1 MQLNALITLC
11 SCNAAFCV
19 SGGVDLKTTFDI
31 FDLCAI
37 INALAVIALNLMQK
51 VVVVSVHIQFAKALG
66 KLVKHQ
72 RAQSMAQ
79 DELAMRTGLSRNTIS
94 AIENGKSVS
103 SEALF
108 AVLAHLN
115 LLHLL
120 AEPVSTELALL
131 DTRHQ
136 RKARKPK
143 AELSNDF

>member
-1 MQLNALITLC
+1 MSEQ
-11 SCNAAFCV
+11 
-19 SGGVDLKTTFDI
+19 
-31 FDLCAI
+31 
-37 INALAVIALNLMQK
+37 
-51 VVVVSVHIQFAKALG
+51 IQFAKALG
-66 KLVKHQ
+66 KLIKHQ
-72 RAQSMAQ
+72 RAQRMAQ
-79 DELAMRTGLSRNTIS
+79 GELATRTGLSRNTIS

-103 SEALF
+103 TEALF

-131 DTRHQ
+131 DNRQQ

>member
-1 MQLNALITLC
+1 MRNNLRISVYCLKIYAK
-11 SCNAAFCV
+11 
-19 SGGVDLKTTFDI
+19 GG
-31 FDLCAI
+31 
-37 INALAVIALNLMQK
+37 NL
-51 VVVVSVHIQFAKALG
+51 SAHAQFAKALG

-79 DELAMRTGLSRNTIS
+79 GELAIRTGLSRNTIS

-103 SEALF
+103 TEALF

-120 AEPVSTELALL
+120 AEPVSKELALL
-131 DTRHQ
+131 DNRQQ
-136 RKARKPK
+136 RKVRKPK

>member
-1 MQLNALITLC
+1 
-11 SCNAAFCV
+11 
-19 SGGVDLKTTFDI
+19 
-31 FDLCAI
+31 
-37 INALAVIALNLMQK
+37 MQK
-51 VVVVSVHIQFAKALG
+51 VIILSVHAQFAKALG

-79 DELAMRTGLSRNTIS
+79 GELATRTGLSRNTIS

-103 SEALF
+103 TEALF

-120 AEPVSTELALL
+120 AEPVNEKLAEL
-131 DTRHQ
+131 DKRQQ
-136 RKARKPK
+136 RKVRKPK